1 MQLIRHVQVW
11 LWHGSHIEHACTCV
25 QVRNWMF
32 TLFYV
37 AAEMWGDVV
46 LSLLFWGLANEM
58 TSIRCVPLLC
68 CRTSSHADTTTV
80 RRP

>member
-1 MQLIRHVQVW
+1 M
-11 LWHGSHIEHACTCV
+11 SACACLCA

-58 TSIRCVPLLC
+58 TSIRCGLPASAPCPNLFAIE
-68 CRTSSHADTTTV
+68 T
-80 RRP
+80 